1 MAEDTGAVN
10 SKNHGPEEGFLG
22 PPRDWIEAF
31 GRHFFPDRHT
41 HLDEGGPTDDLGSSD
56 SVREILPWLK
66 LSADLDPDNVQTYTV
81 TAFWLRVRMHKI
93 VEADT
98 FLHEGLRQNP
108 DSYDI
113 LFELGRLYYENYHDT
128 NRARNVWK
136 QAVRKWLA
144 LTPERQKE
152 NKLIFEQIT
161 TNLGKLESDAG
172 NYGQAVN
179 WFQAAKTVSLTPGD
193 LQNRIDEIKKKMAAQ
208 PSPTNS
214 QPH

>member
-1 MAEDTGAVN
+1 MT
-10 SKNHGPEEGFLG
+10 
-22 PPRDWIEAF
+22 
-31 GRHFFPDRHT
+31 
-41 HLDEGGPTDDLGSSD
+41 PT
-56 SVREILPWLK
+56 
-66 LSADLDPDNVQTYTV
+66 
-81 TAFWLRVRMHKI
+81 
-93 VEADT
+93 
-98 FLHEGLRQNP
+98 
-108 DSYDI
+108 
-113 LFELGRLYYENYHDT
+113 
-128 NRARNVWK
+128 ARGTSGK